1 LRALG
6 ICGTD
11 YGRMVR
17 DIEVY
22 VRKKKTVTVREV
34 GNAVRGY
41 SKKERMAALT
51 DMEELG
57 KVAIRRYKDAHD
69 VFSILPQSAVEWTA

>member
-1 LRALG
+1 
-6 ICGTD
+6 
-11 YGRMVR
+11 M
-17 DIEVY
+17 
-22 VRKKKTVTVREV
+22 REV